1 MKEREL
7 DNVIDLLK
15 ERIRISSLIGDGFD
29 VTLNWKLAD
38 DVLALLIKQQE
49 EIKDLKA
56 TVCLMEHDVL

>member
-7 DNVIDLLK
+7 DYVIDLLK